1 MLSLRK
7 LSSWS
12 MSVRTHQSLRAIPLS
27 IVIFIFWVWFVGRG
41 THKYP
46 VVCREAI
53 LINALGSNYSEILGV
68 LFFFFN
74 SKSILNLILYFP
86 NLVFLISY
94 TVKSMRT
101 PLFWSCRFWCLRCLF
116 GTGNHTCYFKVP

>member
-7 LSSWS
+7 LSYWS
-12 MSVRTHQSLRAIPLS
+12 MSVRTHQSLRAISSS
-27 IVIFIFWVWFVGRG
+27 IVIFIFWVWFVGHR

-46 VVCREAI
+46 AVCREAI
-53 LINALGSNYSEILGV
+53 LINAFLQIIQKFWGYY
-68 LFFFFN
+68 FFFFN
-74 SKSILNLILYFP
+74 SKSIQNLILYFP

-101 PLFWSCRFWCLRCLF
+101 PLFWSCRFWCSRCLF
-116 GTGNHTCYFKVP
+116 VTGNHTCYFKVP